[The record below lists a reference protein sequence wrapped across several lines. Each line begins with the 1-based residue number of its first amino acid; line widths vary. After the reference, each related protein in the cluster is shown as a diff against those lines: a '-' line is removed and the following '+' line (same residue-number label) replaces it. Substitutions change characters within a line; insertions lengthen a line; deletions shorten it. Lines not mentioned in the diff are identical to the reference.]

1 MPHWRGGH
9 SSQCGEKCCLA
20 WSNLCVVLAMPRS
33 VRNESFQTILLVTP
47 PLALFPL
54 NNGPLKSR
62 NVVKGFSGF
71 LSSVTPFI
79 HLSG

>member
-9 SSQCGEKCCLA
+9 SSHCGEKCCSA
-20 WSNLCVVLAMPRS
+20 WSNMCVVLAMTRS
-33 VRNESFQTILLVTP
+33 VRTDSFETILLATP

-62 NVVKGFSGF
+62 NMVKGFSGF

-79 HLSG
+79 HLRG